1 MRPILWVE
9 QCATHRTDDFNG
21 CRLSTLCSFYK
32 LAFASTIRLRKLIP
46 MPKQRYVLLDRDGV
60 INHDSDAFIKSP
72 DEWIP
77 IEGSLEAIA
86 LLNAQG
92 YQVIVVTNQSGVAR
106 GLLDEAMLEKIHAK
120 MCRLVSEKGG
130 HIAAIYFCP
139 HGADSACECRKPRE
153 GLLKAF
159 ATDFNAD
166 LTKIAVIGD
175 SLRDLQAADAV
186 GAKPILVKTGKGQQ
200 TLINNPQLNIP
211 VFENL
216 YDAAKYITSRQ

>member
-1 MRPILWVE
+1 
-9 QCATHRTDDFNG
+9 
-21 CRLSTLCSFYK
+21 
-32 LAFASTIRLRKLIP
+32 

-72 DEWIP
+72 DEWMP
-77 IEGSLEAIA
+77 IEGSLEAIG
-86 LLNAQG
+86 LLNTHG

-106 GLLDEAMLEKIHAK
+106 GLFDETMLEKIHAK

-139 HGADSACECRKPRE
+139 HGATSDCGCRKPKA

-159 ATDFNAD
+159 AADFHAD
-166 LTKIAVIGD
+166 LTTIAVIGD
-175 SLRDLQAADAV
+175 SLRDLQAAEAV
-186 GAKPILVKTGKGQQ
+186 GAKPILVKTGKGRQ
-200 TLINNPQLNIP
+200 TLLNNPQLNIP

-216 YDAAKYITSRQ
+216 YDAAQHLIT